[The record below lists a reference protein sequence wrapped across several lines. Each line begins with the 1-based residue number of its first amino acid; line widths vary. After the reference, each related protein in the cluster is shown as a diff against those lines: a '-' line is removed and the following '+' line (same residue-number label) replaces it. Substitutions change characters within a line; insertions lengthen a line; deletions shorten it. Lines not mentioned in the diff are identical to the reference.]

1 MPPLHAG
8 HGGAE
13 SSYDELPGTVQVR
26 AMMRRKPHI
35 RSFPPIGAP
44 DAALLILG
52 SMPGRAS
59 LLANQYYAHPR
70 NAFWPIMGELFGA
83 GPDIP
88 YARRVRV
95 LKHAGIAVWDVLASC
110 TRGSSLDADIDEE
123 SIVPN
128 DFASFFRAHPRVQR
142 VFFNGAKA
150 EASFRR
156 YVLRGL
162 AATTLHLERLPS
174 TSPANASW
182 SQARKLRAWRVLGAN
197 AGV

>member
-1 MPPLHAG
+1 MIP
-8 HGGAE
+8 
-13 SSYDELPGTVQVR
+13 
-26 AMMRRKPHI
+26 RKPYIH
-35 RSFPPIGAP
+35 SFPPIAAP
-44 DAALLILG
+44 DATLLILG
-52 SMPGRAS
+52 SMPGKAS

-83 GPDIP
+83 GPDLT

-95 LKHAGIAVWDVLASC
+95 LKHAGVAVWDVLASC
-110 TRGSSLDADIDEE
+110 TRGSSLDSDIDED

-128 DFASFFRAHPRVQR
+128 DFASFFRAHPRIDR

-156 YVLRGL
+156 YVVPRL
-162 AATTLHLERLPS
+162 AAATLRLKRLPS

-182 SQARKLRAWRVLGAN
+182 SHARKLRSWRVVGA
-197 AGV
+197 ASRGASG

>member
-1 MPPLHAG
+1 VIRH
-8 HGGAE
+8 
-13 SSYDELPGTVQVR
+13 
-26 AMMRRKPHI
+26 KPHI
-35 RSFPPIGAP
+35 HSFAPIAAP
-44 DAALLILG
+44 DATLLILG
-52 SMPGRAS
+52 SMPGKAS

-83 GPDIP
+83 DPAMP

-95 LKHAGIAVWDVLASC
+95 LEHAGVAVWDVLASC
-110 TRGSSLDADIDEE
+110 TRGSSLDSDIDEN

-128 DFASFFRAHPRVQR
+128 DFASFFRAHPRIER

-156 YVLRGL
+156 HVPGSLV
-162 AATTLHLERLPS
+162 ATTLRFECLPS

-182 SQARKLRAWRVLGAN
+182 SHARKLRAWRIVAAN

>member
-1 MPPLHAG
+1 VIRH
-8 HGGAE
+8 
-13 SSYDELPGTVQVR
+13 
-26 AMMRRKPHI
+26 KPHI
-35 RSFPPIGAP
+35 HSFAAIAAP
-44 DAALLILG
+44 DATLLILG
-52 SMPGRAS
+52 SMPGKAS

-83 GPDIP
+83 DPAMP

-95 LKHAGIAVWDVLASC
+95 LEHAGVAVWDVLASC
-110 TRGSSLDADIDEE
+110 TRRSSLDSDIDEN

-128 DFASFFRAHPRVQR
+128 DFASFFRAHPRIER

-156 YVLRGL
+156 HVPGSLV
-162 AATTLHLERLPS
+162 ATTLRFECLPS
-174 TSPANASW
+174 TSPANASR
-182 SQARKLRAWRVLGAN
+182 SHARKLRAWRIVAAN

>member
-1 MPPLHAG
+1 MRI
-8 HGGAE
+8 
-13 SSYDELPGTVQVR
+13 R
-26 AMMRRKPHI
+26 AVIRRHI
-35 RSFPPIGAP
+35 HSFPPIAAPGAT
-44 DAALLILG
+44 LLILG

-83 GPDIP
+83 GPELP

-95 LKHAGIAVWDVLASC
+95 LKRAGIAVWDVLASC
-110 TRGSSLDADIDEE
+110 TRGSSLDSDIDED

-128 DFASFFRAHPRVQR
+128 DFASFFRAHPRIQR

-156 YVLRGL
+156 HVLHRI
-162 AATTLHLERLPS
+162 AATTLHFERLPS
-174 TSPANASW
+174 TSPAHASW
-182 SQARKLRAWRVLGAN
+182 SHARKLKAWRILGTALSGEG
-197 AGV
+197 A